1 MRLLDKKTVNTV
13 LAGERKGQID
23 EGVILAKKIDAL
35 RQTLS
40 SLQLQHQEFINGMS
54 EELRKQT
61 EVLQFEIDSKRME
74 LCDLEEK
81 RVKLLEPLTNAW
93 NDYKERERELS
104 IVEEEYRQR
113 RAYQT
118 TYQQELDDRVAKILP
133 EEERIADLS
142 KRVQKQAD
150 KTVKAS
156 LDVQNLLTTASE
168 EARQI
173 KDKLVIKKKDLEK
186 REIAVAVKE
195 RDIEIELGKI
205 EKDKKEIIKT
215 KKQLADQRETLERA
229 IARLK

>member
-13 LAGERKGQID
+13 MAGERKSQID
-23 EGVILAKKIDAL
+23 EGVILAQKIDAL

-40 SLQLQHQEFINGMS
+40 SLQQQHQEFINGMS
-54 EELRKQT
+54 EGLRQQT

-104 IVEEEYRQR
+104 IVEEEYRHK

-118 TYQQELDDRVAKILP
+118 TYQQELEERAAKLAP
-133 EEERIADLS
+133 EEERITDLS

-150 KTVKAS
+150 KAVKAS
-156 LDVQNLLTTASE
+156 LDAQNILA
-168 EARQI
+168 EAEAEALEIREKI
-173 KDKLVIKKKDLEK
+173 STKKKALEK
-186 REIAVAVKE
+186 REIAIAVKE
-195 RDIEIELGKI
+195 RDIEIELEHI
-205 EKDKKEIIKT
+205 EKDKKEINKT
-215 KKQLADQRETLERA
+215 KKQLADQRATLERA
-229 IARLK
+229 MARLK